1 MLAVN
6 ETERQT
12 ALAQALSDIIW
23 NAGEENQTATV
34 LIPPEDNGSKPIGA
48 SQVRLNDMTE
58 DVSDDPIGLFC
69 EISLNTISVLHNMM
83 ITLVQVK
90 VNYLYP

>member
-6 ETERQT
+6 ESERQN

-23 NAGEENQTATV
+23 NAGEENQAATV
-34 LIPPEDNGSKPIGA
+34 LLPPEDNSSKPIGA

-58 DVSDDPIGLFC
+58 DVRYHSSLFFVYYTTEYNIKYC
-69 EISLNTISVLHNMM
+69 KNKTLNLIRVS
-83 ITLVQVK
+83 
-90 VNYLYP
+90 Y